1 MLRVLLADDH
11 AVVREGLRS
20 LLVSKGLTVVG
31 EARDG
36 REAVQLALTLGLDV
50 AVMDVGMPVL
60 NGLEAARSILRR
72 APLTRI
78 ILLTVHT
85 EQPYVVESLKIG
97 VKGYVLKTQ
106 AAAELLDAIQSVI
119 GGRTYLSPGISGS
132 VIDAMVAGAAPPADP
147 LSAREREVVQL
158 ISEGHTT
165 KEVASVLG
173 ISVKT
178 AETHRTNVMRKL
190 NVHETAGLVRYAI
203 RRGLTQ
209 A

>member
-1 MLRVLLADDH
+1 MPP
-11 AVVREGLRS
+11 
-20 LLVSKGLTVVG
+20 
-31 EARDG
+31 
-36 REAVQLALTLGLDV
+36 QALEFDV
-50 AVMDVGMPVL
+50 AVRRGMPVL

-78 ILLTVHT
+78 ILLTMHT

-106 AAAELLDAIQSVI
+106 AADELLDAIQSVI
-119 GGRTYLSPGISGS
+119 EGRTYLSPGISGS
-132 VIDAMVAGAAPPADP
+132 VVEAMVAGVGLPVDP
-147 LSAREREVVQL
+147 LSAREREVLQL
-158 ISEGHTT
+158 ISEGNTT
-165 KEVASVLG
+165 KEVANALG

-190 NVHETAGLVRYAI
+190 DVHETAGLVRYAI